1 MMPSSSAGR
10 RSGGG
15 PHNTDQARRNG
26 PAIVAPRTEAIS
38 RWAGSSRPSV
48 VETLLHSGLVAKR
61 AEVAGQCLRE
71 RGKGAD
77 PLCGWAGANRRFA
90 LTRGP
95 CGLQWA
101 THLWLRRSSFAPAM
115 FQALEFQATV
125 HMKAMRASALV

>member
-15 PHNTDQARRNG
+15 PHNTDQARRIG

-38 RWAGSSRPSV
+38 RWAGSSRPSL
-48 VETLLHSGLVAKR
+48 VETHLHSGLVAKR
-61 AEVAGQCLRE
+61 AEVAGQCLQE

-95 CGLQWA
+95 
-101 THLWLRRSSFAPAM
+101 LR
-115 FQALEFQATV
+115 ATV
-125 HMKAMRASALV
+125 GNAFVAAAF